1 MTETGYLMWLI
12 ATALMTMT
20 VLTVGTLAA
29 AELLPHQRRAE
40 ARRKHREPDSKAV
53 SS

>member
-1 MTETGYLMWLI
+1 MTETGYLVWLL
-12 ATALMTMT
+12 ATAVMTMS

-40 ARRKHREPDSKAV
+40 DRRTREESASAGV